1 VDEPGT
7 EQDSRFARLA
17 RAAHGD
23 IGAGEAALW
32 VAADEYPGLDVG
44 AWLRRLDDLGRAA
57 RAAVRPG
64 MDAAAVA
71 AALARLLFE
80 QEGFRGNR
88 DDYYDPRNSFLNDV
102 LDRRLGIPI
111 TLAVLYVEA
120 AAGAGVTA
128 RGIGLPGHF
137 VVEVRRGDDRCRIDP
152 FGGAVGLDE
161 AACRVLVRQ
170 AHGADTAFDAA
181 WLDPVTTGQVV
192 ARMLANLKGVYTR
205 RADWPRALRVV
216 ERLVTLAPG
225 RLEEVR
231 DRGTIRARL
240 GQRRAAVADWEAYLR
255 GRPDAPDAA
264 AVRDDLRTVR
274 QALAVLN

>member
-7 EQDSRFARLA
+7 EQDARFARLA
-17 RAAHGD
+17 RAAHGE
-23 IGAGEAALW
+23 IRLGEAALW

-44 AWLRRLDDLGRAA
+44 AGLRRLDDLGRAA
-57 RAAVRPG
+57 RALVHPG
-64 MDAAAVA
+64 MDAAAAA
-71 AALARLLFE
+71 AALARLLVG
-80 QEGFRGNR
+80 QEGYRGNR

-137 VVEVRRGDDRCRIDP
+137 IVEVRRADDRCRLDP

-161 AACRVLVRQ
+161 AACRALVRQ
-170 AHGADTAFDAA
+170 AHGADTPFDPA
-181 WLDPVTTGQVV
+181 WLAPVTTGQVV
-192 ARMLANLKGVYTR
+192 ARMLGNLKGVYSR
-205 RADWPRALRVV
+205 RADWPRALRAV
-216 ERLVTLAPG
+216 ERLVTLAPD

-231 DRGTIRARL
+231 DRGTVRARL
-240 GQRRAAVADWEAYLR
+240 GERRAAIADWEAYLR
-255 GRPDAPDAA
+255 GRPEAPDAG
-264 AVRDDLRTVR
+264 AVRDQLRAVR